1 MKINIPVIKNLLS
14 ITRTHHRLLLIGM
27 VILIIGIIAEALF
40 PLIVKNII
48 DDSIP
53 SGQFKQVIT
62 NSGIALILII
72 IALSCSFIQV
82 YFFIS
87 AGIKIVISL
96 KEKLFNHLLNLSMDY
111 FDRTPPGK
119 LIARVESDTQQ
130 IQELFSVTIMGLF
143 KLLFSLTVIL
153 TMMFLN
159 AFKLTLA
166 IVLFCIPLIPIT
178 TVIAF
183 ILRKKFLRVRQ
194 KYAELTGFLA
204 EYIKGIPIIQSYS
217 QLSWAKNMLRIYNRN
232 LYSQEVSTY
241 FFLYSS
247 WAILM
252 SAEIIAIIIL
262 IYFGFF
268 KSMIVITVG
277 TTVMMIEYTR
287 KIFVPLMSIGEEISR
302 MQRGFAAAE
311 RAFGIFQLNSST
323 IEHPRAIQNIPVR
336 WSGIKFNQVSFQ
348 YQPEQYALRNVNL
361 IIPRGKTV
369 ALVGVSGAGKS
380 TLINLLLRFYDPS
393 SGYITLDDTDI
404 RKFSL
409 PIWRKNIGLIL
420 QDIFIFPGTILDNI
434 RYFSPHITTEEVKNI
449 LELIGVQNFYEQ
461 LPRGLDTWLAEGGI
475 NLSLGERQI
484 ISFARAL
491 VNDPEILVMDEA
503 TSSIDITTELRM
515 LKSLQNHSHHRTVII
530 IAHRLSTVSNA
541 DNIVVLDQGNIVQQG
556 DHAELFQS
564 EGIYKKLYR
573 LQYKSE

>member
-1 MKINIPVIKNLLS
+1 MKINLPVIKNLLLL
-14 ITRTHHRLLLIGM
+14 TKPHHRLLFMGT
-27 VILIIGIIAEALF
+27 VILVVGIIAEAFF

-48 DDSIP
+48 DQSIP
-53 SGQFKQVIT
+53 SGNIKMVMV
-62 NSGIALILII
+62 NSGLALILIVI
-72 IALSCSFIQV
+72 SLGCSFIQV

-96 KEKLFNHLLNLSMDY
+96 KEKLFNHIINLSMDF

-143 KLLFSLTVIL
+143 KMFFSLTIIL
-153 TMMFLN
+153 TMMFIN
-159 AFKLTLA
+159 AFKITLA
-166 IVLFCIPLIPIT
+166 ILIFCIPLIPIT
-178 TVIAF
+178 TIIAF
-183 ILRKKFLRVRQ
+183 ILRKKFIRIRQ
-194 KYAELTGFLA
+194 RYAELTGFLA
-204 EYIKGIPIIQSYS
+204 EYIKGIPIIQSFS
-217 QLSWAKNMLRIYNRN
+217 QLPWVKDMLSLYNKK
-232 LYSQEVSTY
+232 LYSQESSTY

-247 WAILM
+247 WAFLM
-252 SAEIIAIIIL
+252 SAEVIAIIIL
-262 IYFGFF
+262 IYFGFL
-268 KSMIVITVG
+268 KPVIAITVG
-277 TTVMMIEYTR
+277 TTIMMIEYTR

-311 RAFGIFQLNSST
+311 RAFNIFQLSSST
-323 IEHPRAIQNIPVR
+323 IEHPQALQNIPR
-336 WSGIKFNQVSFQ
+336 KWQKIQFNQVSFQ
-348 YQPEQYALRNVNL
+348 YQPNQYALKEVSL
-361 IIPRGKTV
+361 TIPRGKTV

-380 TLINLLLRFYDPS
+380 TLINLLLRFYDPT
-393 SGYITLDDTDI
+393 SGHITLDHTDI

-409 PIWRKNIGLIL
+409 PVWRKNIGLIL

-434 RYFSPHITTEEVKNI
+434 RYFSPHIAREEVEDI
-449 LELIGVQNFYEQ
+449 LNLIGVKDFYEQ
-461 LPRGLDTWLAEGGI
+461 LPQGLDTWLAEGGI
-475 NLSLGERQI
+475 NLSVGERQI
-484 ISFARAL
+484 ISFARAM
-491 VNDPEILVMDEA
+491 VNQPEILVMDEA
-503 TSSIDITTELRM
+503 TSSIDITTELKM
-515 LKSLQNHSHHRTVII
+515 LKSLQNSSRNRTVVI